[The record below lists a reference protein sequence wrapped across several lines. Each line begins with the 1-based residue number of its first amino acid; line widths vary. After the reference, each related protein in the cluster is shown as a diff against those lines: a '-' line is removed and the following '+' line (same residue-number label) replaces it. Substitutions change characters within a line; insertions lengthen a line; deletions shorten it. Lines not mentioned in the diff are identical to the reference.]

1 MSVAPIPS
9 SPPNS
14 LPPVDTAGGTG
25 STGDILI
32 VDDNAANTRLLSDL
46 LVMHGFQ
53 VRSAGDGEG
62 CLAAV
67 ANKIP
72 DLVLLDVIM
81 PGMDGFTVCRLLRQD
96 PRHQMLPIVLVTS
109 LDPHGERVKGLDA
122 GADDFLS
129 KPIHAPELLA
139 RVRSLLRV
147 KRLYDQVDAQARELA
162 AWNETLEARVADEVA
177 KNTRLA
183 RLRRFVSPQLADL
196 IVAGGA
202 DDPLKSHRREIAVVF
217 IDLRGFTAFAEN
229 TEPER
234 VMQALH
240 EFHTIMGRI
249 VQRYAGTLERF
260 TGDGMMV
267 FFNDP
272 VPIPEPAKR
281 AVEMARDM
289 RDAAALLASDW
300 RKHGFELGAGLGVA
314 YGYAT
319 LGAIGFEDRIDY
331 SAIGTVTNL
340 AARLCSEAPAGEVYI
355 SQRVHAEI
363 DGHFKTEVLGPI
375 TLRGLSRTQLAYR
388 LLAARAP
395 TTS

>member
-1 MSVAPIPS
+1 MSIPPIPALPGSPHS
-9 SPPNS
+9 SS
-14 LPPVDTAGGTG
+14 VRGC
-25 STGDILI
+25 DILV
-32 VDDNAANTRLLSDL
+32 VDDNAANVRLLSDL
-46 LVMHGFQ
+46 LTVHGFK
-53 VRSAGDGEG
+53 VRTAHDGDA
-62 CLAAV
+62 CLKAV
-67 ANKIP
+67 VEKIP

-81 PGMDGFTVCRLLRQD
+81 PGIDGFMVCRTLRGD
-96 PRHQMLPIVLVTS
+96 PRYQMLPIVLVTS

-147 KRLYDQVDAQARELA
+147 KQLYDQVDAQARELA
-162 AWNETLEARVADEVA
+162 AWNETLEARVAEEVA
-177 KNTRLA
+177 KNARLTRLK
-183 RLRRFVSPQLADL
+183 RFVSPQLADL

-202 DDPLKSHRREIAVVF
+202 DDPLKSHRQEIAVVF
-217 IDLRGFTAFAEN
+217 IDLRGFTSFAEN

-240 EFHTIMGRI
+240 EYHAAMGHL

-272 VPIPEPAKR
+272 VPIPDPARR

-289 RDAAALLASDW
+289 RDATAELSLNW
-300 RKHGFELGAGLGVA
+300 KKHGYDLGAGLGVA

-319 LGAIGFEDRIDY
+319 LGAIGFEDRVDY

-340 AARLCSEAPAGEVYI
+340 AARLCSEAPAGEVYL

-363 DGHFKTEVLGPI
+363 DGHFKTESLGPI
-375 TLRGLSRTQLAYR
+375 AIRGLSRDQLAYR
-388 LLAARAP
+388 LLETRESA
-395 TTS
+395 TS

>member
-1 MSVAPIPS
+1 MSVTPIPI
-9 SPPNS
+9 
-14 LPPVDTAGGTG
+14 VHAG
-25 STGDILI
+25 SDAASRPIPGDILV
-32 VDDNAANTRLLSDL
+32 VDDNAANVRLLADL
-46 LVMHGFQ
+46 LTIHGFK
-53 VRSAGDGEG
+53 VRTARDGEA

-67 ANKIP
+67 AEKMP

-81 PGMDGFTVCRLLRQD
+81 PGLDGFTVCRTLRRD

-147 KRLYDQVDAQARELA
+147 KYLYDQVEAQARELA
-162 AWNETLEARVADEVA
+162 SWNETLEVRVAEEVA

-183 RLRRFVSPQLADL
+183 RLKRFVSPQLADL

-202 DDPLKSHRREIAVVF
+202 EDPLISHRREIAVVF

-240 EFHTIMGRI
+240 EFHTATGRI
-249 VQRYAGTLERF
+249 VQRHAGTLERF

-272 VPIPEPAKR
+272 VPIPDPAKR

-289 RDAAALLASDW
+289 RDAAAQLASTW
-300 RKHGFELGAGLGVA
+300 RKHGFELGAGVGVA

-340 AARLCSEAPAGEVYI
+340 AARLCSEAPAGEVYL

-363 DGHFKTEVLGPI
+363 DGHFKTEALGPI
-375 TLRGLSRTQLAYR
+375 TIRGLSRSQLAYR
-388 LLAARAP
+388 LLETPEP
-395 TTS
+395 TLT

>member
-1 MSVAPIPS
+1 MKSA
-9 SPPNS
+9 
-14 LPPVDTAGGTG
+14 A
-25 STGDILI
+25 GDILV
-32 VDDNAANTRLLSDL
+32 VDDNAANVRLLSDL
-46 LVMHGFQ
+46 LAVHGFA
-53 VRSAGDGEG
+53 VRTAYDGEA

-67 ANKIP
+67 AERIP
-72 DLVLLDVIM
+72 GLILLDVIM
-81 PGMDGFTVCRLLRQD
+81 PGMDGFSVCRTLRSD
-96 PRHQMLPIVLVTS
+96 PRLQMLPIVLVTS
-109 LDPHGERVKGLDA
+109 LDPHEERVKGLDA

-147 KRLYDQVDAQARELA
+147 KSLYDQVDAQARELA
-162 AWNETLEARVADEVA
+162 AWNETLEARVAEEVA
-177 KNTRLA
+177 KNARLA

-202 DDPLKSHRREIAVVF
+202 EDPLKSHRREIAVVF

-240 EFHTIMGRI
+240 EYHAVMGRI
-249 VQRYAGTLERF
+249 IQRHAGTLERF

-272 VPIPEPAKR
+272 VPIPDPARR

-289 RDAAALLASDW
+289 RDAALLLATAW
-300 RKHGFELGAGLGVA
+300 RKQGFELGAGIGVA
-314 YGYAT
+314 FGYAT

-340 AARLCSEAPAGEVYI
+340 AARLCSEAPAGEVYL
-355 SQRVHAEI
+355 SQRIHAEI
-363 DGHFKTEVLGPI
+363 DGHYGTEALGPI
-375 TLRGLSRTQLAYR
+375 AIRGLSRTQMAYR
-388 LLAARAP
+388 LLDARAP
-395 TTS
+395 SPS